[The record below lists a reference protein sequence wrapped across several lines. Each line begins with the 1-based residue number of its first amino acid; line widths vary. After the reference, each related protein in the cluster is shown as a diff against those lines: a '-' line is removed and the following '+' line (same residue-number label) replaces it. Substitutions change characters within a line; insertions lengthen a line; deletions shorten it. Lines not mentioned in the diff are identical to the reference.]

1 MFDWKIPSLSDLS
14 EIKNA
19 AEINNQ
25 FGNEMSAANL
35 FLYRNKYNTQIA
47 FLDNMLFR
55 RYNIDNQI
63 VYGIPL
69 ALETFASESTK
80 NQKVLDGIAL
90 LISENMEKESIDFA
104 YVYENDLK
112 LLKSKYQHK
121 MIEKIQEDSFDYIYL
136 RENLAVLEGSK
147 FQKKRNHISRFLR
160 SFPQGSFQVLSRENL
175 SYAWEVE
182 QLWLEAAKQ
191 QGESSKSLD
200 QEYSIIKEALEN
212 FKALKLCGGIVFVG
226 EKPIAMTV
234 ASSLN
239 SKIMDIHFEKAIMP
253 YAFEGAYSF
262 INREF
267 AKTQNT
273 MFFNREEDLGIPGLR
288 KAKMS
293 YYPTEILKKWSV
305 KIEFSFKEFL
315 P

>member
-1 MFDWKIPSLSDLS
+1 MFDWKSPSLSDLS
-14 EIKNA
+14 KIKNA

-25 FGNEMSAANL
+25 FGNEMCAANL
-35 FLYRNKYNTQIA
+35 LLYRKKYNTQIA
-47 FLDNMLFR
+47 FFDNMLFR
-55 RYNIDNQI
+55 RYSIDNQI

-69 ALETFASESTK
+69 ALESIASEITK
-80 NQKVLDGIAL
+80 NQKILDGIDL
-90 LISENMEKESIDFA
+90 LISENLEKGSIDFA

-112 LLKSKYQHK
+112 LLKSKYKHK
-121 MIEKIQEDSFDYIYL
+121 VKEKIQEDSFDYIYL

-147 FQKKRNHISRFLR
+147 YQKKRNHISRFLR
-160 SFPQGSFQVLSRENL
+160 SFPQGCFQALSKENVG
-175 SYAWEVE
+175 YAWEVE
-182 QLWLEAAKQ
+182 QLWLEAANN
-191 QGESSKSLD
+191 QGESSKSLN

-212 FKALKLCGGIVFVG
+212 FEVLNLFGGIVFVD
-226 EKPIAMTV
+226 EKPVAMTV

-273 MFFNREEDLGIPGLR
+273 LFFNREEDLGISGLR

-293 YYPTEILKKWSV
+293 YYPTEILKKWSA
-305 KIEFSFKEFL
+305 KIEF
-315 P
+315 